1 MFVEPS
7 GVQGS
12 ACTRQPMDTL
22 EQSGDTALEY
32 VAMWQRHAS
41 RSCTCGVCLCKSA
54 HSLAPVFTG
63 TTVCVSCL
71 LNRSKSV
78 RNEGEALIHCSSNT
92 TSVRLRLCS
101 KFLAA
106 KRLSYFLTDEPGRTI
121 SRTPSADGMD
131 ELIESTS
138 IDPMGP
144 LTDQQRAEREEIY
157 KQHALESDDTEDSE
171 QDAQEARV

>member
-1 MFVEPS
+1 M
-7 GVQGS
+7 
-12 ACTRQPMDTL
+12 
-22 EQSGDTALEY
+22 
-32 VAMWQRHAS
+32 
-41 RSCTCGVCLCKSA
+41 
-54 HSLAPVFTG
+54 
-63 TTVCVSCL
+63 CVSCL
-71 LNRSKSV
+71 LNSSKSV

-92 TSVRLRLCS
+92 ISVRLRLCS

-121 SRTPSADGMD
+121 SRTPPADGMD

-171 QDAQEARV
+171 HDAQEARV

>member
-1 MFVEPS
+1 
-7 GVQGS
+7 
-12 ACTRQPMDTL
+12 MDTL
-22 EQSGDTALEY
+22 EQIGDTAMEY
-32 VAMWQRHAS
+32 VGIWPRHAI

-54 HSLAPVFTG
+54 HSLAPVCTG
-63 TTVCVSCL
+63 TIVCVSRI

-92 TSVRLRLCS
+92 VSVRLRLCS

-106 KRLSYFLTDEPGRTI
+106 TRLSYFLTDEPGRTI
-121 SRTPSADGMD
+121 SRTPSADCMD
-131 ELIESTS
+131 DLIESAS

-144 LTDQQRAEREEIY
+144 LTKQQRAEWEEIY

>member
-1 MFVEPS
+1 MAKACNPILHVRCMFVQKRAL
-7 GVQGS
+7 VS
-12 ACTRQPMDTL
+12 ACVHGHNR
-22 EQSGDTALEY
+22 
-32 VAMWQRHAS
+32 
-41 RSCTCGVCLCKSA
+41 
-54 HSLAPVFTG
+54 
-63 TTVCVSCL
+63 VCVSCL

-92 TSVRLRLCS
+92 ISVRLRLCS

-121 SRTPSADGMD
+121 SRTPSAVGMD